1 MVCDVKDYTSR
12 DTIYMYSNTDVF
24 KNKFDIRDLKDL
36 KEQEMFFTSIRITD
50 LQIKPLLGDL
60 TFEHLK
66 KIHKYIFQ
74 DIYDFAGETRKV
86 DIEKGNSKFCCS
98 QYIEIEAERIFKKL
112 AEEKHYS
119 EYNFLQYSE
128 KIANFMGD
136 LIALHPF
143 REGNGRANREYLRIL
158 CWRNGYELNYNF
170 FSKEEILK
178 ADILAFNGDI
188 SLLLE
193 LINKGL
199 INKIK

>member
-119 EYNFLQYSE
+119 EYNFL
-128 KIANFMGD
+128 
-136 LIALHPF
+136 
-143 REGNGRANREYLRIL
+143 
-158 CWRNGYELNYNF
+158 
-170 FSKEEILK
+170 
-178 ADILAFNGDI
+178 
-188 SLLLE
+188 
-193 LINKGL
+193 
-199 INKIK
+199 